1 MVSLDGHWGW
11 ALTLLFGQTHWC
23 GLHGASSA
31 RLGFF
36 CRGITPADLGCA
48 GFKANPDLQTTEPG
62 SEGWEL
68 KLLSPVCLSQL
79 QAQRDQKSLW
89 GAPRAGAGAEAHQ
102 WLCRASS
109 APVSP
114 LCHRGLAMCT
124 AIQMLPS
131 HHTHMPGST
140 RACSCWGIAASV
152 SVLRAV
158 LQSS

>member
-1 MVSLDGHWGW
+1 MVSLDGQWGW

-31 RLGFF
+31 GLGFF

-114 LCHRGLAMCT
+114 LCHRGLATCT

-140 RACSCWGIAASV
+140 RAC
-152 SVLRAV
+152 
-158 LQSS
+158 